1 MSLMCA
7 WSGPQITFGPAK
19 LCGILGLWSRT
30 SLRDRLASIG
40 KSYLSAYQGQ
50 LVGYACGNAL
60 ATPWPLWWYGF
71 ERCVVEL
78 RLPYSNES
86 SRTFF
91 VFCPIRYHRPCWQM
105 SRFKRKLMPR
115 VPVPVSSGHHIYI
128 PRILHGEV
136 NFVFLSHRS
145 FWAVE
150 GPLARLLY
158 WAASTHR
165 LFLYQPISRCACGR
179 EDVGP
184 DLPLGGD
191 WQVGIGSKHMRSKK
205 HVQPTAYKIYWHNL
219 NFCND
224 TNRFSIPPQ
233 SSTQTKI
240 IFNIIDWMVFRAI
253 HLSVKF
259 NQKKGKRKRL
269 SSFLLPKLGKCFIN
283 FLGTFEDKSY
293 FIKIPK
299 K

>member
-1 MSLMCA
+1 M
-7 WSGPQITFGPAK
+7 
-19 LCGILGLWSRT
+19 
-30 SLRDRLASIG
+30 
-40 KSYLSAYQGQ
+40 
-50 LVGYACGNAL
+50 
-60 ATPWPLWWYGF
+60 
-71 ERCVVEL
+71 
-78 RLPYSNES
+78 
-86 SRTFF
+86 
-91 VFCPIRYHRPCWQM
+91 
-105 SRFKRKLMPR
+105 
-115 VPVPVSSGHHIYI
+115 
-128 PRILHGEV
+128 

-150 GPLARLLY
+150 GPLTRLLY

-240 IFNIIDWMVFRAI
+240 IFNIIDWMVFRGDP
-253 HLSVKF
+253 LSVKF
-259 NQKKGKRKRL
+259 NQKKETETAVIIFAAKTWKMF
-269 SSFLLPKLGKCFIN
+269 SNFFLGHLRTNPISLKSKKKNKMKPKLMLNGSLLKTYVDIVTF
-283 FLGTFEDKSY
+283 FWKLGLHVL
-293 FIKIPK
+293 
-299 K
+299 